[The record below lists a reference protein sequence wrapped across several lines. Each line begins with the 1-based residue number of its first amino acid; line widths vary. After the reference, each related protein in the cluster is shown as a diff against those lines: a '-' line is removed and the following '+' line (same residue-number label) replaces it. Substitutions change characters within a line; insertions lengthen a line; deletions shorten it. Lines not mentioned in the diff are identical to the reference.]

1 MVSWFAINAAVL
13 GQLGKPCP
21 EALTALLPTNWF
33 KAETVA
39 QVRRLWWFGRLI
51 GNTDMHDGNLS
62 FVPGPPLPG
71 RPTAP
76 LALAPV
82 YDMLPM
88 AYAPV
93 RRVELPPGPSSFSCR
108 CLPMV
113 RPGSTRQRP
122 PARSGTSPPRT
133 PASAQTS
140 AASAVRTSSSYA
152 PCSRQCACERCSRR
166 WTARA
171 FGTQPSRAQR
181 RHISRPRIHSSAA

>member
-1 MVSWFAINAAVL
+1 MASLGRSPVVSWFAINAAVL
-13 GQLGKPCP
+13 GQLGKPWP

-62 FVPGPPLPG
+62 FVPGTTLPG

-93 RRVELPPGPSSFSCR
+93 RGVELPPGTFQLQ
-108 CLPMV
+108 LPL
-113 RPGSTRQRP
+113 
-122 PARSGTSPPRT
+122 PADG
-133 PASAQTS
+133 PAWIDAAEAGCAFWDLAAQD
-140 AASAVRTSSSYA
+140 
-152 PCSRQCACERCSRR
+152 
-166 WTARA
+166 
-171 FGTQPSRAQR
+171 
-181 RHISRPRIHSSAA
+181 PRISPDFRRLCGQNLEQLRTLQSSMRM